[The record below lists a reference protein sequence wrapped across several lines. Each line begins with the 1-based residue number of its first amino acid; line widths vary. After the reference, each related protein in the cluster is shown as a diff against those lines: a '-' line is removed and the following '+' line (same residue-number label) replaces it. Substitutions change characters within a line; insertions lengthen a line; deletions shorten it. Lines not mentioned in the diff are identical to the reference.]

1 MAVGPAGG
9 RAPRRPLGAPE
20 QLHLLPAP
28 LHPEPSLERYDVLL
42 ANSSG
47 GKDSAAMLAVLVERA
62 KALEVEDRIV
72 VVHADLGRMEW
83 PGTRAIAESHADRYG
98 LRFEVVTR
106 TIIDPA
112 TGERRRQDLLEHI
125 QARGKFPDAARR
137 YCTSDHKRAP
147 IHKLLTRL
155 VAEQHAAGRPY
166 PIRVLNVM
174 GLRADESPA
183 RAKQPAFR
191 PDERASNGRRL
202 VKTWLPIHDWTE
214 REVWA
219 RVRRERL
226 AIHPAYTRYRMPRL
240 SCRLCVLASR
250 SALRVSASAP
260 PNRELVADYVRVERA
275 IGHRFRKDLS
285 VAEIQAHAS
294 SSPVPRHVENWAA

>member
-1 MAVGPAGG
+1 MRPAGG
-9 RAPRRPLGAPE
+9 SVRPGRLC
-20 QLHLLPAP
+20 LLPP
-28 LHPEPSLERYDVLL
+28 LYAEPSLERYDVLL

-47 GKDSAAMLAVLVERA
+47 GKDSAAMLAVLFERA
-62 KALEVEDRIV
+62 KTLEVEDRIV

-83 PGTRAIAESHADRYG
+83 PGTRAVAESHADRYG

-106 TIIDPA
+106 TIVDPL

-183 RAKQPAFR
+183 RA
-191 PDERASNGRRL
+191 RA
-202 VKTWLPIHDWTE
+202 
-214 REVWA
+214 A
-219 RVRRERL
+219 RV
-226 AIHPAYTRYRMPRL
+226 
-240 SCRLCVLASR
+240 
-250 SALRVSASAP
+250 P
-260 PNRELVADYVRVERA
+260 P
-275 IGHRFRKDLS
+275 G
-285 VAEIQAHAS
+285 
-294 SSPVPRHVENWAA
+294 